1 MKFLIITL
9 FLLSTSIHAQIS
21 VDAITTDTVDIFS
34 SKQQLTDPYPTGISW
49 LSLLVPGSG
58 HQYVG
63 SAKKALGY
71 ITLDVIAVS
80 GAIFFRQY
88 SNRLVSNYKA
98 YASHYADISSSIS
111 NDFYWQVIG
120 SFNDYYDY
128 HQTIDLVREPERHF
142 SEQEFFWQWQDEAY
156 REEYISFQKRA
167 KKFNTISS
175 FCIGALILN
184 RIVSFIDL
192 RTMLKNKRF
201 QNTSISFKPV
211 SLSPTADGVVLETTF

>member
-1 MKFLIITL
+1 LKFLIIIL
-9 FLLSTSIHAQIS
+9 FLLSTSIQAQIS

-34 SKQQLTDPYPTGISW
+34 SKQLPDDQYPTGISW
-49 LSLLVPGSG
+49 FSLIIPGSG

-63 SAKKALGY
+63 SAQKALGY
-71 ITLDVIAVS
+71 ITLDVVALA

-98 YASHYADISSSIS
+98 YASHYAGISSSIS

-142 SEQEFFWQWQDEAY
+142 NEQEYFWRWQDEAY
-156 REEYISFQKRA
+156 REEYITFQKVA

-175 FCIGALILN
+175 FCIGALVLN

-201 QNTSISFKPV
+201 QNTSVSFKPV

>member
-1 MKFLIITL
+1 MKFLIIFL
-9 FLLSTSIHAQIS
+9 FLLSTGIQAQIS
-21 VDAITTDTVDIFS
+21 VDAITTDTVDLFS
-34 SKQQLTDPYPTGISW
+34 SKQQLTDQYPTGISW
-49 LSLLVPGSG
+49 ISLLVPGSG

-63 SAKKALGY
+63 SARKALGY
-71 ITLDVIAVS
+71 ISLDVVAIT

-88 SNRLVSNYKA
+88 SKRLASNYKA
-98 YASHYADISSSIS
+98 YALHYAGITSSIS
-111 NDFYWQVIG
+111 NNFYWQVIG
-120 SFNDYYDY
+120 GFNDYYDY

-142 SEQEFFWQWQDEAY
+142 SEQEYFWQWQDESY
-156 REEYISFQKRA
+156 RKEYVSFQKVA

-201 QNTSISFKPV
+201 QSTSVSFKPV
-211 SLSPTADGVVLETTF
+211 SLSPSADGVVLETTF